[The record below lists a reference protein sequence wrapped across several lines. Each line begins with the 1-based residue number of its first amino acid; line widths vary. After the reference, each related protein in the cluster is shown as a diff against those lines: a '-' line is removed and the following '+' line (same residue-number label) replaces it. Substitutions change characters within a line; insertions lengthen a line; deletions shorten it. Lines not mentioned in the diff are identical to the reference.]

1 MIDQTTQ
8 RQWLI
13 VVRREKPDVY
23 ENLRQSFEYD
33 AGVRVVVDRRR
44 TDRRTA
50 RGAGEVERRRQERR
64 QSLPATEASFGRR
77 AGFFLIVGRDLPE
90 PSTRPRSVS

>member
-1 MIDQTTQ
+1 VADPTTQ

-13 VVRREKPDVY
+13 VVRRGKPDVY
-23 ENLRQSFEYD
+23 ENLRQSFEHD

-44 TDRRTA
+44 TDRRTG
-50 RGAGEVERRRQERR
+50 RDLGEVERRRQERR
-64 QSLPATEASFGRR
+64 QSLPAAEATFGQR

-90 PSTRPRSVS
+90 PATQPRSVS